1 MSQNCLSVK
10 ERLQSVKRLR
20 SEFFVYAKGT
30 FLIARVAPLIVSTIK
45 KREYNDIFSY
55 VLCLTRKYK
64 LESIMRVEKKEDPEK
79 GSRYFLELQV
89 GDLQT
94 GSSHI
99 LAEYVYRP
107 LEANATLCYP
117 KGMQWNRTADV
128 YLIVTSKN
136 LGRWVHHFIENAEQI
151 VRETKDPHLH
161 VVIFDF
167 ESPDI
172 DLKEAFKQS
181 SLTNYHFITQPG
193 KYSRGLSFSEAIKS
207 ITDPNAIVVMMDLH
221 LDIGS
226 RFISDT
232 RKVT

>member
-1 MSQNCLSVK
+1 MVALDRFAMSSSFRKSILFKYLNIRRSLNLGVVRFWFKEKGAFLNLSDDP
-10 ERLQSVKRLR
+10 
-20 SEFFVYAKGT
+20 
-30 FLIARVAPLIVSTIK
+30 LIANYHKLFFR
-45 KREYNDIFSY
+45 IFY
-55 VLCLTRKYK
+55 VCNRKYK
-64 LESIMRVEKKEDPEK
+64 LESIVRVEKKEEPEK

-89 GDLQT
+89 GELQT

-107 LEANATLCYP
+107 LEANPTLCYP

-136 LGRWVHHFIENAEQI
+136 LGRWVHHFIKNVEQI

-172 DLKEAFKQS
+172 DLK
-181 SLTNYHFITQPG
+181 PG
-193 KYSRGLSFSEAIKS
+193 GDSHIKW
-207 ITDPNAIVVMMDLH
+207 TGMLVGNFEFNP
-221 LDIGS
+221 
-226 RFISDT
+226 
-232 RKVT
+232 

>member
-1 MSQNCLSVK
+1 MRFWFKEKGAFLNLSDDP
-10 ERLQSVKRLR
+10 
-20 SEFFVYAKGT
+20 
-30 FLIARVAPLIVSTIK
+30 LIANYHKLFFRV
-45 KREYNDIFSY
+45 FY
-55 VLCLTRKYK
+55 VCNRKYK
-64 LESIMRVEKKEDPEK
+64 LESIVRVEKKEDPQK

-107 LEANATLCYP
+107 LEANPTLCYP

-136 LGRWVHHFIENAEQI
+136 LGRWVHHFIKNVEQI
-151 VRETKDPHLH
+151 VLETKDPHLH

-207 ITDPNAIVVMMDLH
+207 ITNPNAIVVMMDLH